1 MMIKTIINS
10 KREKPDVLAINLAP
24 RHKAQRHRKRKE
36 LIPSSMTP
44 QFGADG
50 DQITFRFRWVNVVAN
65 LVQMPSNVINALN
78 GSSARARRAD
88 NVVHVIT
95 RWRIGLTVV
104 DIRAAKLGA
113 CGSQIGRASC
123 RERVWGSVGVGVG

>member
-1 MMIKTIINS
+1 GQKPEMMIKTVISS
-10 KREKPDVLAINLAP
+10 KRVNQNLRP
-24 RHKAQRHRKRKE
+24 ITLTPPHKAQRHRKRKE
-36 LIPSSMTP
+36 LTPSSMTP

-65 LVQMPSNVINALN
+65 LVQMPANVINALN

-95 RWRIGLTVV
+95 RWGIGLTVV
-104 DIRAAKLGA
+104 DSWAAKVGGCCCRVGI
-113 CGSQIGRASC
+113 CGVVA
-123 RERVWGSVGVGVG
+123 

>member
-36 LIPSSMTP
+36 LIPFSMTP

-50 DQITFRFRWVNVVAN
+50 DQITFRFRWVNRVAN
-65 LVQMPSNVINALN
+65 LVQVPSDVVNAWT
-78 GSSARARRAD
+78 GSSASARRD
-88 NVVHVIT
+88 HNVVHVIT
-95 RWRIGLTVV
+95 RWRSGVTVA
-104 DIRAAKLGA
+104 D
-113 CGSQIGRASC
+113 
-123 RERVWGSVGVGVG
+123 

>member
-10 KREKPDVLAINLAP
+10 KREKPDVLAINLPP

-36 LIPSSMTP
+36 LIPFSMTP

-50 DQITFRFRWVNVVAN
+50 DQISFQAN
-65 LVQMPSNVINALN
+65 QVQVPSNVINALN

-88 NVVHVIT
+88 NIVHVIP
-95 RWRIGLTVV
+95 RWRTGLTVV
-104 DIRAAKLGA
+104 DICTAKL
-113 CGSQIGRASC
+113 
-123 RERVWGSVGVGVG
+123 